1 MIAYKQLSTIYHDIK
16 QRDSYQEIY
25 ERRFWGDGTFRLPL
39 MKKDHNGQD
48 IPLFVVITTDAYSI
62 IQDIY
67 KALQRLERL
76 IVALPPAAIQGH
88 INYLLIDEMIKTNAM
103 EGIHSSRKDIENAIK
118 ANKDRD
124 NRKSDRKLRFQNQV
138 AQYQKMLQGE
148 ELHLDSVEAVRKLYD
163 AFVYDEVKLENE
175 QELPDGRIFRKGAVD
190 VVSET
195 GRVLHQGVMPEE
207 EVIRLMEKWLL
218 FLNDDSYPALLRA
231 AVTHYYFGY
240 IHPFYNGN
248 GRLSRLITSYL
259 LAEETNV
266 LVALRLSVTLH
277 DNRKKYYKAFEAV
290 NDVLNKGDATPF
302 YHFFLEQVDEILNEL
317 VEELESKNQIL
328 RFTREKVDEI
338 TSLTD
343 DEKATLYVMKQA
355 DLFSGKN
362 LTIKVLKENL
372 EVGQAK
378 MKRILDG
385 LEQKGYISVNKTGR
399 SYRYE
404 LCKGVLE

>member
-1 MIAYKQLSTIYHDIK
+1 M
-16 QRDSYQEIY
+16 
-25 ERRFWGDGTFRLPL
+25 
-39 MKKDHNGQD
+39 
-48 IPLFVVITTDAYSI
+48 
-62 IQDIY
+62 
-67 KALQRLERL
+67 
-76 IVALPPAAIQGH
+76 
-88 INYLLIDEMIKTNAM
+88 
-103 EGIHSSRKDIENAIK
+103 
-118 ANKDRD
+118 
-124 NRKSDRKLRFQNQV
+124 
-138 AQYQKMLQGE
+138 
-148 ELHLDSVEAVRKLYD
+148 
-163 AFVYDEVKLENE
+163 
-175 QELPDGRIFRKGAVD
+175 
-190 VVSET
+190 
-195 GRVLHQGVMPEE
+195 
-207 EVIRLMEKWLL
+207 
-218 FLNDDSYPALLRA
+218 
-231 AVTHYYFGY
+231 
-240 IHPFYNGN
+240 
-248 GRLSRLITSYL
+248 
-259 LAEETNV
+259 
-266 LVALRLSVTLH
+266 SVTLH